1 MGWSLTKCGDRNFRA
16 LQGGQ
21 NPERA
26 RLLTAGLEDNRASSQ
41 QPQQSLG
48 FWMGKSE
55 ERKKGYIRPLVSGD
69 YRDGTLEV
77 PQPQEVAGV
86 QPNIDSIAQGN
97 FFIQTDFLVTL
108 PL

>member
-1 MGWSLTKCGDRNFRA
+1 MGWSLTKFGYRNFRA

-26 RLLTAGLEDNRASSQ
+26 RLLTAGLEDNWASSQ

-48 FWMGKSE
+48 FWMGSL
-55 ERKKGYIRPLVSGD
+55 KKGYIRPLVSGD

-86 QPNIDSIAQGN
+86 QPNTDSIAQGN